1 MSMERTKRWFAV
13 IMICSSMLIMSG
25 SCAKKKVETVRPLPA
40 VETDRQVLDEPVAFP
55 DDVRP
60 IESNLI
66 QEDEPEEK
74 LIRLALGHILFDFDR
89 DLIRSD
95 AKRVLNENIRLL
107 KENPKAK
114 IIIQG
119 HADERGTNEYNLALG
134 ERRVQTAK
142 RYLLASGIEL
152 YRIRT
157 ISYGEER
164 PFCFE
169 RNERCWQEN
178 RRGHFALAN

>member
-1 MSMERTKRWFAV
+1 MSMVRAKCWFAV
-13 IMICSSMLIMSG
+13 MMICSSLLILYG
-25 SCAKKKVETVRPLPA
+25 GCAKKKIETARPLSA
-40 VETDRQVLDEPVAFP
+40 VETDRQVRDEPVAIP
-55 DDVRP
+55 DKRLPV
-60 IESNLI
+60 ESDLF
-66 QEDEPEEK
+66 QEDEPEGK
-74 LIRLALGHILFDFDR
+74 SVRLALGHIFFDFDR

-95 AKRVLNENIRLL
+95 AKRVLDKNIRLL

-114 IIIQG
+114 ITIQG

-134 ERRVQTAK
+134 ERRAQATK

-164 PFCFE
+164 PFFFD

-178 RRGHFALAN
+178 RRGYFVLAN